1 MTTDTTPLD
10 PEVLETALHL
20 IGRAT
25 DLARSYD
32 EDVQVVVRE
41 AAEVD
46 LEEHEVWSLFTR
58 IVAVLH
64 NDGVEPNEEQRAR
77 IAEGVKAEVDSILRP
92 RPVADRSVPEHKT
105 VEHTRDGTQADDL
118 EGVTSPPG
126 AKIVLV
132 PRNGHK
138 PRKVRPTPIFKGRQ
152 VEMVEG
158 FVDIT
163 TINLWKGNHR
173 VELWVQEFEEREGR
187 EPDDQELLAI
197 IQGDNVETGQRSDP
211 FDIAPLAKSI
221 ADRGVDVPPI
231 LTWDGQPWD
240 GNRRI
245 AASKYVQMRKGFSP
259 EMRERA
265 RWVKVWVF
273 EDTTPDVVDD
283 IVVAMNFEPDYRRPW
298 EEYIKAR
305 LVVGRVKQQL
315 ETQIALG
322 VRVTKRLQDDI
333 KREVATHYAIL
344 TSAVT
349 RYLEMVRWAD
359 DFEQYHVEERGLD
372 ASKVRYKANDIFQYF
387 YEIQAGPK
395 SAQPGSDAVK
405 LTTKLEQDDD
415 LRALVYDLMYDVVD
429 SGAHVRALHKVVA
442 DEPSLKML
450 MQAHEVA
457 EADNDEAK
465 KLVVAAIAE
474 AAKNSPTKK
483 TGFSQFVKSMV
494 DRLGQST
501 TSNWEAI
508 DTPTLRS
515 LRKILPGTLGAIDG
529 ELQDRDLST
538 PSAEV

>member
-1 MTTDTTPLD
+1 MTTDTASLD
-10 PEVLETALHL
+10 PTTLESALHL
-20 IGRAT
+20 IERAT
-25 DLARSYD
+25 DLASAYD
-32 EDVQVVVRE
+32 EEVRVVVRE
-41 AAEVD
+41 AAGVD
-46 LEEHEVWSLFTR
+46 LEEHEVRSLFTR

-64 NDGVEPNEEQRAR
+64 NDGVEPDEERRSRMASEVQ
-77 IAEGVKAEVDSILRP
+77 AEVDSVLSSRP
-92 RPVADRSVPEHKT
+92 NTEGST
-105 VEHTRDGTQADDL
+105 VEDKAVEPLQDAAEGGL
-118 EGVTSPPG
+118 EGITVPAG
-126 AKIVLV
+126 ARIVLV

-138 PRKVRPTPIFKGRQ
+138 PRKVKPTPIFKGRQ

-197 IQGDNVETGQRSDP
+197 LQGDNVESGQRSDP
-211 FDIAPLAKSI
+211 FDIVPLAKSI

-245 AASKYVQMRKGFSP
+245 AAAKYVQMRKGFTA
-259 EMRERA
+259 EQRERA

-273 EDTTPDVVDD
+273 EDTTADVVDD

-298 EEYIKAR
+298 EEYVKAR

-315 ETQIALG
+315 EAQIALSG
-322 VRVTKRLQDDI
+322 RVTKRLQDDI
-333 KREVATHYAIL
+333 KREVAAHYAIQ

-395 SAQPGSDAVK
+395 TAQPGSDAVK

-457 EADNDEAK
+457 EADQEEAK

-494 DRLGQST
+494 DRLGQAT

-508 DTPTLRS
+508 DTPTLRN
-515 LRKILPGTLGAIDG
+515 LRKILPGVVGAIDG

-538 PSAEV
+538 PSGQV